1 MPAGTCDTGG
11 HFAFWARWTLHARR
25 ILGAHGHA
33 LEAILHKVII
43 EVLAVELR
51 NGNIRFR
58 VVDAL
63 IPIIERLQRHNAIDQ
78 HNDGEDDSSRVATL
92 PRNHVDELEQPRQQ
106 QLDPDESAQAPQAG
120 KARAGASARKDGE
133 RVGHAEQLHVRVA
146 PRDHSKRG
154 LHKPAHEHLKA
165 RAEQRAHQKDNDG
178 VLLVEAVE
186 HHGHEYGAKSIDGA
200 EGAKQHAGAVLVDA
214 GVVDRHVPDV
224 LGDQAEYAADKEY
237 PEQVEV
243 VELDVAFAGF
253 IAPEHAL
260 GGGVAIE
267 HFLQAALQLALL
279 AQRGVDGGRKRDEDA
294 ELDGGAQQERPDALE
309 HHVNQKLDDGQCDK
323 DIGQTGGIAALV
335 LDEVKAKDDQ
345 DDGTGSREH
354 DAGDNQSDRDERVV
368 AELGGGVAV
377 DERGDD
383 LPHKGADRRERAHA
397 GQDAQDGVYLNDEGD
412 LLDLRGA
419 GDAGVEFVSIH
430 T

>member
-33 LEAILHKVII
+33 LEAIFHKVII

-58 VVDAL
+58 AVDAL

-78 HNDGEDDSSRVATL
+78 HNDGEDDGSRVAAL

-106 QLDPDESAQAPQAG
+106 QLDPDEATQTPQAG
-120 KARAGASARKDGE
+120 EACAGTSAGKDGE
-133 RVGHAEQLHVRVA
+133 RIGHAKELHMRVA
-146 PRDHSKRG
+146 PRDHAKRG

-165 RAEQRAHQKDNDG
+165 CAEQRAHQKDNDG
-178 VLLVEAVE
+178 VLFVEAVE
-186 HHGHEYGAKSIDGA
+186 HHGHEYGAKSVDGA
-200 EGAKQHAGAVLVDA
+200 EGTKQHAGAVLVDA
-214 GVVDRHVPDV
+214 RVVDRHVPDV

-243 VELDVAFAGF
+243 VEFDVAFAGLV
-253 IAPEHAL
+253 AAEHAL
-260 GGGVAIE
+260 GGGVAIK

-294 ELDGGAQQERPDALE
+294 ELDGRAKQEGPDALE
-309 HHVNQKLDDGQCDK
+309 HHVNQKLDDGKRDK

-335 LDEVKAKDDQ
+335 LDKVQAKDNQ
-345 DDGTGSREH
+345 DDGACRREH
-354 DAGDNQSDRDERVV
+354 DAGDDKADRDERVV

-397 GQDAQDGVYLNDEGD
+397 GQDAQDGVHLNDEGD